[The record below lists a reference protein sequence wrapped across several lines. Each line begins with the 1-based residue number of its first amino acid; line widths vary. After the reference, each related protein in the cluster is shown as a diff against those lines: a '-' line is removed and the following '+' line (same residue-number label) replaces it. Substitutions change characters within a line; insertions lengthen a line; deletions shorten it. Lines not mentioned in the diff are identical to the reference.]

1 MEASPLIIEHRGVMP
16 RIAAT
21 AFIAPTAVIVG
32 DVEIGDYASVWFGAV
47 LRAEGGSI
55 RIGDRAAVEDNVVIH
70 AGEGDVTILG
80 CDVTIGHGAM
90 LDGCTIGPKAQ
101 IGGNAVVLHGAQ
113 VGEGA
118 IVASA
123 SLVVA
128 NGSIEAHSFAI
139 GTPAI
144 GDHSSRHS
152 AEDYIPHTAA
162 DNAKLAHVYRREGLG
177 DPALQETP
185 TSYNRHKRH
194 IVTHD

>member
-1 MEASPLIIEHRGVMP
+1 MIIEHRGVVP

-32 DVEIGDYASVWFGAV
+32 DVEIGDDASVWFGAV

-55 RIGDRAAVEDNVVIH
+55 RIGDRTAVEDNVVIH
-70 AGEGDVTILG
+70 AGEGDVTVLG
-80 CDVTIGHGAM
+80 CDVTVGHGAM
-90 LDGCTIGPKAQ
+90 LDGCTVGPKAQ

-123 SLVVA
+123 SLVPAHGSVA
-128 NGSIEAHSFAI
+128 AHTLAL
-139 GTPAI
+139 GTPAVAAAFASDAV
-144 GDHSSRHS
+144 GD
-152 AEDYIPHTAA
+152 YVPHTAA
-162 DNAKLAHVYRREGLG
+162 DNAHLAHVYRREGLG

-185 TSYNRHKRH
+185 TTYNRHKRH
-194 IVTHD
+194 IISHD